1 MIYQKLTPALLS
13 TLLVD
18 FTANGLLKYESLIS
32 PIGTIEIIR
41 HCISINKGI
50 VSLFIAEIENTS
62 WKVLAYGIYARVVFV
77 SEIVLVRT
85 VFTHELVLAIS
96 DTSTTRA

>member
-50 VSLFIAEIENTS
+50 VSLFIAEAIISRLILPCN
-62 WKVLAYGIYARVVFV
+62 GIFDRNFL
-77 SEIVLVRT
+77 SKGCLT
-85 VFTHELVLAIS
+85 KLGN
-96 DTSTTRA
+96 